1 MNTILSDLLRT
12 AREKKNMTQETVA
25 TEVGCSPA
33 NVGLMEREGRLSTDG
48 EANTK
53 YLNVLGLKEI
63 DVRMARMRGIRKE
76 KEEAR
81 KLEEAARPAKPVK
94 KEKPSRPTDV
104 GKKPRVT
111 VTTFV
116 LPKKSG
122 GEPIQNGLYTVD
134 DLDFLLDLQSKF
146 SKRIPREEIPKL
158 LALR

>member
-63 DVRMARMRGIRKE
+63 DVRIARMRGIRKE

-81 KLEEAARPAKPVK
+81 KLEEAARPAKPVEGK
-94 KEKPSRPTDV
+94 AVAANRCRQKTEGDRNHLRSAEKER
-104 GKKPRVT
+104 R
-111 VTTFV
+111 
-116 LPKKSG
+116 
-122 GEPIQNGLYTVD
+122 
-134 DLDFLLDLQSKF
+134 
-146 SKRIPREEIPKL
+146 
-158 LALR
+158 

>member
-63 DVRMARMRGIRKE
+63 DVRMAGMGERK
-76 KEEAR
+76 KKKGGAR
-81 KLEEAARPAKPVK
+81 RHGKGEMPAKPVK
-94 KEKPSRPTDV
+94 KEKPS
-104 GKKPRVT
+104 
-111 VTTFV
+111 
-116 LPKKSG
+116 
-122 GEPIQNGLYTVD
+122 
-134 DLDFLLDLQSKF
+134 
-146 SKRIPREEIPKL
+146 
-158 LALR
+158 